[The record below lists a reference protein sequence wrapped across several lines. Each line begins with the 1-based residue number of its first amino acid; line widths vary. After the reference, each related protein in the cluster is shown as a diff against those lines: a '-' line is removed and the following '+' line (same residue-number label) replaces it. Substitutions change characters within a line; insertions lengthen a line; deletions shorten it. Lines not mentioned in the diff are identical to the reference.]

1 MLVKLTKALESDGS
15 LQHAQQ
21 GHVVEGYRK
30 NFARTSGVNFTNI
43 LRTAFALVD
52 PKSVKNTVKSSVS
65 FYAFGIYKCKSCT

>member
-30 NFARTSGVNFTNI
+30 NFARTSGLNPIKLKLHKI
-43 LRTAFALVD
+43 L
-52 PKSVKNTVKSSVS
+52 
-65 FYAFGIYKCKSCT
+65 